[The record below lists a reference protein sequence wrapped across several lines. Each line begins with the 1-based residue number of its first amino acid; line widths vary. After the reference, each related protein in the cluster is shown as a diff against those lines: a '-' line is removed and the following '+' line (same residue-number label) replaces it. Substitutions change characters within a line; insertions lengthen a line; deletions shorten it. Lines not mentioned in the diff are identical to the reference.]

1 MINNLLGYHFHVTIA
16 NLWFSNTINKIDWFF
31 YQEKRDFMENKESI
45 KKELGQILASR
56 LFEGK
61 KQASNFLAYIIE
73 ETLIGRGD
81 KITQYGIAIEAL
93 GKPAEFCP
101 TENPA
106 VRVEAGRVRKLLEEY
121 YASEGSSSK
130 LRIILPSGSY
140 QPVFETSS
148 STTSVQHFSPKSIQ
162 SLGPKVHISYP
173 DTALIRDDAL
183 RSLIYNMRSLLP
195 MTLGNFREVRIAL
208 ARVSQPKGHK
218 VDELEIAWRHHQAE
232 FLLQCHS
239 EAADAGFAIKFVLFH
254 TLTREQLWSDSAW
267 VPIHYTQTILETVF
281 SQFILE
287 TFSLHRG
294 IAMAYWSRY
303 WKMQRDIPCH
313 YRVLVEHI
321 HFLQDKAGDTN
332 LQAFLDAC
340 QARTQRYH
348 DDALA
353 HLHYAVGCLYAY
365 MLRTEPTATL
375 EIPWNRLALRALEL
389 NPGNA
394 LAHSI
399 FALECFHRG
408 DYEMGKVEIETA
420 RQVNPFDHTGGH
432 LMAVGLCALR
442 HWELAF
448 TLLRDV
454 AGLDSRYPD
463 PLRVVPC
470 LFYFRQGE
478 FAKAARSSTQYATL
492 GGWET
497 FGTLVNHCR
506 AGDCNGCI
514 QTLSRA
520 VDMLP
525 PNPSH
530 HRLPASNFWENIQQ
544 NWAEQSTSNPLIL
557 TNTLTSSQ

>member
-1 MINNLLGYHFHVTIA
+1 MQLLPPYGSVKYAQDWLVIFIKK
-16 NLWFSNTINKIDWFF
+16 KI
-31 YQEKRDFMENKESI
+31 DFMEEKEWI
-45 KKELGQILASR
+45 QKELNQILTSR
-56 LFEGK
+56 LLENK
-61 KQASNFLAYIIE
+61 KQACNFLTYIVE
-73 ETLIGRGD
+73 ETLADRGE
-81 KITQYGIAIEAL
+81 KITQYGIAVEAL
-93 GKPAEFCP
+93 GKPADFCP
-101 TENPA
+101 TDNPA

-121 YASEGSSSK
+121 YASEGSHSK
-130 LRIILPSGSY
+130 YRIILPSGSY
-140 QPVFETSS
+140 QPSFERIQPSVLPA
-148 STTSVQHFSPKSIQ
+148 VQHFSPKSIQ

-173 DTALIRDDAL
+173 DTELIRDGAL
-183 RSLIYNMRSLLP
+183 RGLVYNLRSLLP
-195 MTLGNFREVRIAL
+195 MTLGNFRETRIAL
-208 ARVSQPKGHK
+208 ARVSQPKGPK
-218 VDELEIAWRHHQAE
+218 VDELDAAWRHHQAE
-232 FLLQCHS
+232 FLLQCTA
-239 EAADAGFAIKFVLFH
+239 EVAETGFTLKFVLFH
-254 TLTREQLWSDSAW
+254 TLTREQLWSDSTQL
-267 VPIHYTQTILETVF
+267 PLHYAQATLEAVF
-281 SQFILE
+281 SQLILE

-303 WKMQRDIPCH
+303 WKTHGDIPCH

-321 HFLQDKAGDTN
+321 CFLQDEAGETN

-353 HLHYAVGCLYAY
+353 HLHYAVWCLYAY

-375 EIPWNRLALRALEL
+375 EIQWHRLALRALEL

-399 FALECFHRG
+399 FALECFQRG

-420 RQVNPFDHTGGH
+420 RQVNPFDYTGGH
-432 LMAVGLCALR
+432 LLAVGLCALR

-478 FAKAARSSTQYATL
+478 FAKAARSSTQFAAL

-497 FGTLVNHCR
+497 FGALVNHCR
-506 AGDCNGCI
+506 ADDCKGCI

-520 VDMLP
+520 VDKLP
-525 PNPSH
+525 ANPSH
-530 HRLPASNFWENIQQ
+530 NKLPASDFWENIQQ
-544 NWAEQSTSNPLIL
+544 NVAKPQASSLLTLTETL
-557 TNTLTSSQ
+557 TNTLTASQ

>member
-1 MINNLLGYHFHVTIA
+1 
-16 NLWFSNTINKIDWFF
+16 
-31 YQEKRDFMENKESI
+31 MESKESI

-183 RSLIYNMRSLLP
+183 RGLVYNMRSLLP

-218 VDELEIAWRHHQAE
+218 VDELEAAWRHHQAE
-232 FLLQCHS
+232 FLLQCS
-239 EAADAGFAIKFVLFH
+239 TEVIEAGFAIKFVLFH
-254 TLTREQLWSDSAW
+254 TLTREQLWSDSAQMP
-267 VPIHYTQTILETVF
+267 VHYTQTTLEMVF
-281 SQFILE
+281 SQLILE

-303 WKMQRDIPCH
+303 WKMQSDIPCH

-321 HFLQDKAGDTN
+321 HFIQDKSGDAN
-332 LQAFLDAC
+332 LQAFLEAC
-340 QARTQRYH
+340 QARTERYH

-353 HLHYAVGCLYAY
+353 HLHYAVLCLYAY
-365 MLRTEPTATL
+365 MLRTKPTDNL
-375 EIPWNRLALRALEL
+375 ETQWHRLALRALEL

-432 LMAVGLCALR
+432 LLAVGLCALR
-442 HWELAF
+442 HTELAF
-448 TLLRDV
+448 NLLCEL

-470 LFYFRQGE
+470 LFYFRRGE
-478 FAKAARSSTQYATL
+478 FAKNARSASQYAAL
-492 GGWET
+492 GGWEI

-506 AGDCNGCI
+506 TDDCKSCI
-514 QTLSRA
+514 QVLSHA
-520 VDMLP
+520 VDDLP
-525 PNPSH
+525 TNH
-530 HRLPASNFWENIQQ
+530 GNHTLPTSDFWENIQQ
-544 NWAEQSTSNPLIL
+544 RLVHCQIQKLGF
-557 TNTLTSSQ
+557 